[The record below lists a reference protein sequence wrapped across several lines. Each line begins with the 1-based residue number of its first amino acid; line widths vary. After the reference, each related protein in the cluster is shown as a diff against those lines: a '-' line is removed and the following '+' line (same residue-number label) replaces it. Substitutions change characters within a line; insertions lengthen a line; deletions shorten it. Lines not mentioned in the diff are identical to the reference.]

1 LATYFPL
8 PILFE
13 SRRRHIQRFLVLTGL
28 SISLIW
34 FPIILTIIHQQIPCN
49 FPLIIA
55 LDRTQW
61 QENNVFM
68 ISLIYSRRALPIY
81 WTILNKKGASN
92 LQEQKALIRPVI
104 KLLNKYHI
112 MIIGD
117 REFHWYILT
126 SLENEIEVIKIYEQ
140 RMGIEMMFKDYK
152 TGGYNLEGSKANIQR
167 LTYDLKDNHLDFE
180 NKALSVKIVDSTDV
194 KNLQG

>member
-1 LATYFPL
+1 
-8 PILFE
+8 
-13 SRRRHIQRFLVLTGL
+13 
-28 SISLIW
+28 
-34 FPIILTIIHQQIPCN
+34 
-49 FPLIIA
+49 
-55 LDRTQW
+55 
-61 QENNVFM
+61 M

-152 TGGYNLEGSKANIQR
+152 TGGYNLEGRPRK
-167 LTYDLKDNHLDFE
+167 KKK
-180 NKALSVKIVDSTDV
+180 NKK
-194 KNLQG
+194 KQ